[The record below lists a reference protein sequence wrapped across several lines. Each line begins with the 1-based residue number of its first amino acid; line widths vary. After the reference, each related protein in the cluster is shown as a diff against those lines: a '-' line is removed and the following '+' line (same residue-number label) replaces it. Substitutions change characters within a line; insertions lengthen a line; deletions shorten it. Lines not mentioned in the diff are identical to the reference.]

1 MAIKEP
7 CTLWTRLLFISMSV
21 IKRLTL
27 ISDPTDEFPKN
38 TNNSF
43 KVRLPEPLSLQ
54 GEGWYATLMSLTVP
68 DEGQSNA
75 VIASDPHTKVIRY
88 KHAIST
94 RKWTDT
100 GDPST
105 SAYLFIDT
113 ALSTKMIELE
123 EIMNATQIVST
134 GSEFW
139 KRVMQTLHDKI
150 MTEVMKDQ
158 WNASVTEPDRKP
170 IVFVNKHGMPQLSWK
185 EESLLIKAIPKKDLL
200 NNQQINMVEFYVN
213 VDIALKFGLL
223 RRKTGKTGYA
233 TSDFVLGPNL
243 QYSLPTKTYGEN
255 TGPVGS
261 RYRTYYNWEG
271 DVYEG
276 VNFSSRAFSIMT
288 ADNVKWMRLHQAFEW
303 RLNNLDAS
311 FEKMVGTRKRTV
323 MVYSDLV
330 ESTIVG
336 SGKYPLLRE
345 VQLLRTGDGEST
357 AEPLHHQWIKL
368 RGQQLDIVEV
378 EIASTSGPLAIL
390 PPGKTIV
397 TIGLKQV

>member
-1 MAIKEP
+1 
-7 CTLWTRLLFISMSV
+7 MSE

-54 GEGWYATLMSLTVP
+54 GEGWYASLMSLTVP

-105 SAYLFIDT
+105 SGYLFIDT
-113 ALSTKMIELE
+113 ELSTKMIELE

-158 WNASVTEPDRKP
+158 WNASVAEPDRKP

>member
-1 MAIKEP
+1 
-7 CTLWTRLLFISMSV
+7 MSE

-54 GEGWYATLMSLTVP
+54 GEGWYASLMSLTVP
-68 DEGQSNA
+68 DQGQSNA

-105 SAYLFIDT
+105 SGYLFIDT
-113 ALSTKMIELE
+113 ALSTEMIELE

-158 WNASVTEPDRKP
+158 WNASVAEPDRKP
-170 IVFVNKHGMPQLSWK
+170 IMFVNKHGMPQLSWK

-200 NNQQINMVEFYVN
+200 NNQQINMVEFYIN

-276 VNFSSRAFSIMT
+276 VNFSSRAFSIIT

-303 RLNNLDAS
+303 RLNNLDVS

-345 VQLLRTGDGEST
+345 VQLLRNGDGEST

-378 EIASTSGPLAIL
+378 EIASTAGPLTIL

>member
-1 MAIKEP
+1 
-7 CTLWTRLLFISMSV
+7 MSE

-54 GEGWYATLMSLTVP
+54 GEGWYASLMSLTVP

-75 VIASDPHTKVIRY
+75 VIASDPHTKVVRY
-88 KHAIST
+88 KHPIST

-105 SAYLFIDT
+105 SGYASINT

-134 GSEFW
+134 GSQFW
-139 KRVMQTLHDKI
+139 KRVMQTLHNKI

-158 WNASVTEPDRKP
+158 WNASVAERDRKP

-185 EESLLIKAIPKKDLL
+185 GESLVIEAIAKKELL
-200 NNQQINMVEFYVN
+200 NMAQVSMVEFYIN

-243 QYSLPTKTYGEN
+243 QYSLPTKTYDES

-276 VNFSSRAFSIMT
+276 VNFIGSAFSIMT
-288 ADNVKWMRLHQAFEW
+288 ADNVKWLRLFPAFEW
-303 RLNNLDAS
+303 QLHNLDAS
-311 FEKMVGTRKRTV
+311 FEKIVGTRKRTV

-330 ESTIVG
+330 ESTVVG

-378 EIASTSGPLAIL
+378 EIASTAGPLTIL

-397 TIGLKQV
+397 TIGLKQLQKPPRTLRRVSSS

>member
-1 MAIKEP
+1 
-7 CTLWTRLLFISMSV
+7 MSE

-54 GEGWYATLMSLTVP
+54 GEGWYASLMSLTVP

-88 KHAIST
+88 KHPIST

-105 SAYLFIDT
+105 SGYASINT

-134 GSEFW
+134 GSQFW
-139 KRVMQTLHDKI
+139 KRVMHTLHNKI

-158 WNASVTEPDRKP
+158 WNASVAERDRKP

-185 EESLLIKAIPKKDLL
+185 GESLVIEAIAKKELL
-200 NNQQINMVEFYVN
+200 NMAQVSMVEFYIN

-243 QYSLPTKTYGEN
+243 QYSLPTKTYDES

-276 VNFSSRAFSIMT
+276 VNFIGSAFSIMT
-288 ADNVKWMRLHQAFEW
+288 ADNVKWLRLFPAFEW
-303 RLNNLDAS
+303 QLNNLDAS

-330 ESTIVG
+330 ESTVVG

-357 AEPLHHQWIKL
+357 AEPLHHQWVKL
-368 RGQQLDIVEV
+368 RGQKLDIVEV
-378 EIASTSGPLAIL
+378 EIASTAGPLTIL

-397 TIGLKQV
+397 TIGLKQL